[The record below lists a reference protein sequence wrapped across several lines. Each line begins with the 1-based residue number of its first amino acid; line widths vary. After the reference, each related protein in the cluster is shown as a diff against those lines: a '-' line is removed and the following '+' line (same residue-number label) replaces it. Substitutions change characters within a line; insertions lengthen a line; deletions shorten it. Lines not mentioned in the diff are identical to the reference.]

1 LFIGGGTYFDSRP
14 QKNSMIASAMNMP
27 GFSASPG
34 SIRYLDSSY
43 RGDRFNEY
51 FTARHEIGHHVHAE
65 LRRLHDNINTDS
77 LIFVPEIYG
86 KARTLAQDL
95 ESTMLKGKLPQN
107 FVDNQHRLISD
118 SLMYSSFKK
127 SLDKSILSSSERKRG
142 ELFYSMLR
150 HASLRQEV
158 VGDDYET
165 VRILGQNLSPG
176 MFNRPGM
183 ISQNEDLGRLLAGT
197 FSRH

>member
-1 LFIGGGTYFDSRP
+1 
-14 QKNSMIASAMNMP
+14 MNMP
-27 GFSASPG
+27 GFSISPG

-43 RGDRFNEY
+43 RSDRFNDY
-51 FTARHEIGHHVHAE
+51 FIARHEIGHHVHAE

-77 LIFVPEIYG
+77 SFFVPEIYDN
-86 KARTLAQDL
+86 ARTLAQDL
-95 ESTMLKGKLPQN
+95 ESTMLKGRLPQN

-158 VGDDYET
+158 VGDDFET